1 MFRFSKA
8 LLVLTCLFLCSCA
21 HQKDTAE
28 PRRYLEPRF
37 SQEQPIE
44 LLVSKVDVV
53 SDFTPSFTRPNVE
66 HLFPVSVE
74 RAAKVWATDR
84 LEAADFSSNRTA
96 EFIIKDASVTETEEK
111 APDIFRKDNLKYRA
125 TLSAVLKVVESNGST
140 AQTSLEAWR
149 ELGIPSDTPIEQKE
163 VYWHEM
169 VQNLMSDFDTKMQQ
183 NIEQYLNMYVKNNT
197 SVFEY

>member
-1 MFRFSKA
+1 MFRFSKV
-8 LLVLTCLFLCSCA
+8 LVAFVCFVLCSCA

-28 PRRYLEPRF
+28 PKRYFEPRF
-37 SQEQPIE
+37 TDEKPIE
-44 LLVSKVDVV
+44 LLVNKVEII
-53 SDFTPSFTRPNVE
+53 SEFTPSFTRPNVE
-66 HLFPVSVE
+66 HLFPVSIE

-84 LEAADFSSNRTA
+84 LDAVDFSSNRIA

-125 TLSAVLKVVESNGST
+125 TLSAVLKVVEVNGAT

-149 ELGIPSDTPIEQKE
+149 ELGIPSDTPIAQKE
-163 VYWHEM
+163 IYWHEM
-169 VQNLMSDFDTKMQQ
+169 VQNLLNDFNTKMQQ
-183 NIEQYLNMYVKNNT
+183 NIEQYLNMYVRNNS